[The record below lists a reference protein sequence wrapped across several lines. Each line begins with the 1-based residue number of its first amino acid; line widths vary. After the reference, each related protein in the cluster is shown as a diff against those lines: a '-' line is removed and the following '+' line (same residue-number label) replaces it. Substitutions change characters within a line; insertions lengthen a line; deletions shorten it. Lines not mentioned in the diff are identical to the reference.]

1 MVTVF
6 NRLILILLVLLLAA
20 CAVPGQPDD
29 AGESAAVAE
38 TDVEET
44 AGTPI
49 EPPQELT
56 DFTLPSSRGEPV
68 SLSDLQG
75 KPTMLFFGYTFCPDV
90 CPITLAEFKQV
101 KANLGDQA
109 DQVNFVFVSVDGR
122 RDTPE
127 RLAQYIESFDPAFL
141 GLQGDEATLRKIGS
155 DYGLYYQAHSP
166 EGTSAQYLVDH
177 SSASYLI
184 DAEGKLRMV
193 YTFDTPPEVISSD
206 LQTMLSQGYGY

>member
-1 MVTVF
+1 MLMLTLLK
-6 NRLILILLVLLLAA
+6 RLPLILLSLMLLAA
-20 CAVPGQPDD
+20 CAAPGQPAD
-29 AGESAAVAE
+29 ESAAIVE
-38 TDVEET
+38 TDAQEA

-56 DFTLPSSRGEPV
+56 DFTMPSSRGEPV

-90 CPITLAEFKQV
+90 CPMTLAEFKQV

-109 DQVNFVFVSVDGR
+109 DQVNFVFISVDGQ

-127 RLAQYIESFDPAFL
+127 RLAQYVESFDPAFV
-141 GLQGDEATLRKIGS
+141 GLQGDEATLRAIGK
-155 DYGLYYQAHSP
+155 DYGLYYKAHSP

-184 DAEGKLRMV
+184 DATGKLRMV
-193 YTFDTPPEVISSD
+193 YAFNTPPEVISSD
-206 LQTMLSQGYGY
+206 LQTMLSQGY

>member
-1 MVTVF
+1 MF
-6 NRLILILLVLLLAA
+6 KRLTLMLLMLLLAA
-20 CAVPGQPDD
+20 CAAPGQPD
-29 AGESAAVAE
+29 GERAAVAE
-38 TDVEET
+38 TDVEES

-49 EPPQELT
+49 EPPQALS
-56 DFTLPSSRGEPV
+56 DFTLPSSRGEPM

-90 CPITLAEFKQV
+90 CPMTLADFKQV

-109 DQVNFVFVSVDGR
+109 DQVNFVFVSVDGQ

-127 RLAQYIESFDPAFL
+127 RLAQYVESFDPAFL
-141 GLQGDEATLRKIGS
+141 GLQGDEATLREIGS
-155 DYGLYYQAHSP
+155 DYGLYYKAHSP

-193 YTFDTPPEVISSD
+193 YSFDTPPEIVSTD
-206 LQTMLSQGYGY
+206 LQAMLAQGY

>member
-1 MVTVF
+1 MLMLTVF
-6 NRLILILLVLLLAA
+6 NRLTLMLLTLLLAA
-20 CAVPGQPDD
+20 CTTSGRPDGDSVAV
-29 AGESAAVAE
+29 VE
-38 TDVEET
+38 TDGTEA

-75 KPTMLFFGYTFCPDV
+75 RPTMLFFGYTFCPDV

-109 DQVNFVFVSVDGR
+109 DQVNFVFISVDGR

-127 RLAQYIESFDPAFL
+127 RLAQYVESFDPAFL
-141 GLQGDEATLRKIGS
+141 GLQGDETTLRKIGG
-155 DYGLYYQAHSP
+155 DYGLYYKAHSP

-184 DAEGKLRMV
+184 DAAGQLRMV
-193 YTFDTPPEVISSD
+193 YVFNTPPEIISND
-206 LQTMLSQGYGY
+206 LQTMLAQGY